1 MKLKMPQLLFFIA
14 SLLIVFMFSA
24 CEKIIDPPQQA
35 ISVEEADRL
44 EEEFK
49 ATRSAVLDTALGF
62 EDTRDFWFS
71 LDTLKKYISYV
82 EQQGKLRGKKDLGI
96 RIYFAAYPPNGN
108 YPDPGYST
116 VFLVPTAQERGLS
129 GVQKGLMPI
138 SMDDL
143 NQNIDSISA
152 LNYGGGGIPPND
164 FNEDN

>member
-1 MKLKMPQLLFFIA
+1 MKLKMPHLLIFMA
-14 SLLIVFMFSA
+14 SLLTVFLFSA
-24 CEKIIDPPQQA
+24 CEEIIDPPQQA

-71 LDTLKKYISYV
+71 LDTLKKYITYV
-82 EQQGKLRGKKDLGI
+82 EQQGKLRGKENLGI

-116 VFLVPTAQERGLS
+116 VFLVPTAQDRGLNS
-129 GVQKGLMPI
+129 LRKGFMPV
-138 SMDDL
+138 SADDL
-143 NQNIDSISA
+143 NQNIDSIAA

-164 FNEDN
+164 FNADN